1 VGADPRKERTWKLLL
16 NSLAKRLGDWQYR
29 YVSLGGRVI
38 LLNSLLNSIL
48 IFYLSFMKMPI
59 NIWKQIV
66 KLQRQFLWGGTNRQ
80 RKIPW
85 VSWANVCK
93 SKADGGL
100 GIKDLRAVNLALLGK
115 WR

>member
-1 VGADPRKERTWKLLL
+1 MFSSGTIRYYLCAILLELFSL
-16 NSLAKRLGDWQYR
+16 NDIIHLSYFDHTFLIIYR
-29 YVSLGGRVI
+29 YKYKHIRSC
-38 LLNSLLNSIL
+38 
-48 IFYLSFMKMPI
+48 FMKMPI
-59 NIWKQIV
+59 NIWKQMV
-66 KLQRQFLWGGTNRQ
+66 KLQRQFIWGGTNRQ
-80 RKIPW
+80 RKILW